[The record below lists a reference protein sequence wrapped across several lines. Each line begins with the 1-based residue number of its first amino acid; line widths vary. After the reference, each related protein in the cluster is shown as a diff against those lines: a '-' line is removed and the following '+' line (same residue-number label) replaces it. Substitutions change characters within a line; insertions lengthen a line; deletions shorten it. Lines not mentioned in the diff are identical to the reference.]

1 MLYSRVTPV
10 EGLYS
15 AFPALMYI
23 DAPLGAYLLEPLF
36 QLQAQPGYE
45 IPYAAADLG
54 TSRRCQTP
62 GTLITYVGTSFPN
75 VTFVR
80 SIHNDEVERL

>member
-23 DAPLGAYLLEPLF
+23 DPSLGAHLLEPLF
-36 QLQAQPGYE
+36 QLQAQPNYE

-54 TSRRCQTP
+54 TSRRC
-62 GTLITYVGTSFPN
+62 
-75 VTFVR
+75 
-80 SIHNDEVERL
+80 

>member
-23 DAPLGAYLLEPLF
+23 DPPLGAYLLEPLF
-36 QLQAQPGYE
+36 QLQAQPNYA

-54 TSRRCQTP
+54 TSRRCQTRS
-62 GTLITYVGTSFPN
+62 TSITYVGPDFPN
-75 VTFVR
+75 VTAVR